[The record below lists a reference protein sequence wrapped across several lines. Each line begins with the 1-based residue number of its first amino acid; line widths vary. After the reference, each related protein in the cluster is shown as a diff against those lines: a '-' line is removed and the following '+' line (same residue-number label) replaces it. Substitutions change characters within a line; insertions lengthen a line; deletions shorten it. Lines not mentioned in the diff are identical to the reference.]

1 MTQVLNECSKNHKGG
16 EGSDLWKHFAA
27 VNRAVRVAQLDR
39 KIADAT
45 VGLKEAQSKHQEI
58 LKNNRVALAKGKKD
72 FGEGFALKVV
82 EGELQVPEAL
92 GKVVLAVGQKVMAV
106 GRREKELDDLVRE
119 VSGYRADPKNARFSK
134 EEEKKGRELAAVEE
148 KSTGVL
154 EEGWNSW
161 LGKIL
166 MAVLKVSKEE
176 VVRRKMDTIAGSN
189 RGTCQRDQLNHRVRN
204 RARKGCEVCNLASQS
219 CCLRVIF
226 WRTRS
231 LDTSCWH
238 LPISK
243 RASKWWKWQVGTL
256 WMRRSNTLSKRF

>member
-1 MTQVLNECSKNHKGG
+1 MNVPKIIREQRGVIMETFCGG
-16 EGSDLWKHFAA
+16 KPRGSSCGP
-27 VNRAVRVAQLDR
+27 Q
-39 KIADAT
+39 
-45 VGLKEAQSKHQEI
+45 GG
-58 LKNNRVALAKGKKD
+58 LAKGKKD

-92 GKVVLAVGQKVMAV
+92 GKVVLAVGQKVMTV

-148 KSTGVL
+148 KSTGIL

-176 VVRRKMDTIAGSN
+176 VVRRKTRLLWEQSRHLSEGP
-189 RGTCQRDQLNHRVRN
+189 TQLSSSQPS
-204 RARKGCEVCNLASQS
+204 EVCNLASQS
-219 CCLRVIF
+219 CV
-226 WRTRS
+226 
-231 LDTSCWH
+231 
-238 LPISK
+238 
-243 RASKWWKWQVGTL
+243 
-256 WMRRSNTLSKRF
+256 